1 MARTR
6 RRLVP
11 NLDTIQFP
19 AEGAYFDTG
28 SAHPAGDPD
37 PYGGP
42 LVGDGVRE
50 FIFEA
55 SLYPEDRFRV
65 TKPRDRWE
73 DL

>member
-6 RRLVP
+6 RRPSP
-11 NLDTIQFP
+11 NIDTIQFP
-19 AEGAYFDTG
+19 IEGAYFDTE
-28 SAHPAGDPD
+28 SVRPD
-37 PYGGP
+37 PGPYRGP
-42 LVGDGVRE
+42 LMGDGVRE
-50 FIFEA
+50 LIFEA